1 MMRLM
6 AGRVALHTNRP
17 EPAAIDV
24 RDGPR
29 ALGAMNLMGQL

>member
-1 MMRLM
+1 MMRMM
-6 AGRVALHTNRP
+6 AGRVALRTNRP
-17 EPAAIDV
+17 EPAIDV